1 MNANQLRSRSIWLGL
16 LGIVLAS
23 SGCKGSSSEDPAGG
37 ASSQAGAASELGGA
51 KNATGGSS
59 LSQASGGALGLGG
72 VSSGGTAGL
81 ANVGGA
87 IATAGATASG
97 GAAGSSGLSFEPKPV
112 RKLDLLFVV
121 DNSLD
126 MGPAQSILV
135 KGAKE
140 LVTRLANPN
149 CVALSNPQV
158 TERAENAEVACPV
171 GFERE
176 FTPVEDLQAG
186 VITSSL
192 GGFGGEFCSD
202 TISQP
207 RQKDSAHLI
216 ASIDPNISSYSGRG
230 YWVWDPKARQV
241 PVGESNLTAFA
252 NTVGSGIEAVG
263 SAGCGYEATLEA
275 WYRFLVVPDPYQSL
289 LNTGSVVTL
298 EGTDSA
304 LLTQRSQFLRTDSH
318 LAIVM
323 LSTEDDCSAAEGGL
337 SWLLATNILMSSAG
351 SKNFNMPTP
360 TSTCDT
366 DPNSICCRSC
376 AQVEASVPSGCVPVK
391 QDPSCKAAPL
401 VALPSAKDPMNL
413 RCFDQKRRFG
423 FDLLN
428 PVERYVNAL
437 TQLQVADRAGKL
449 VDSPV
454 FTTKNGVLQRNPAMV
469 LVASIVGVPWQ
480 AIATDPNGAQP
491 QVTYLKPDQYAAEG
505 IWGNILGDPRAN
517 LPPNDPLMRGSIAP
531 RSGTSPRT
539 NQSLAPK
546 TSTDPFAAA
555 NGHEYDTGVTGDDL
569 QYACVFD
576 LPAPVDCLLA
586 PRESACECGAAPSG
600 STTLEDV
607 QARVLAENRPVC
619 NPPSGGPAQTTQY
632 MAGARPAPRHLGFL
646 KGLQSQAR
654 IGSVCPR
661 YANEDVTHSTADRSF
676 GYNPA
681 LSQVAEWVG
690 AQPK

>member
-16 LGIVLAS
+16 LGLFLVV

-59 LSQASGGALGLGG
+59 LSQASGGALALGE

-87 IATAGATASG
+87 IAMAGATASG

-112 RKLDLLFVV
+112 RKLDLLLVV

-149 CVALSNPQV
+149 CVALSNPQA
-158 TERAENAEVACPV
+158 TERVENAEVACPV

-176 FTPVEDLQAG
+176 FTPVADLQVG

-192 GGFGGEFCSD
+192 GGFGGTFCAD

-207 RQKDSAHLI
+207 RQNDSAHLI

-230 YWVWDPKARQV
+230 YWVWDPKGRQV

-275 WYRFLVVPDPYQSL
+275 WYRFLVAPDPYQSL
-289 LNTGSVVTL
+289 IKPDSFVTL
-298 EGTDSA
+298 DGTDSA

-318 LAIVM
+318 LAIVL

-337 SWLLATNILMSSAG
+337 SWLLASDKLTPNGASA
-351 SKNFNMPTP
+351 SFNMRTP

-366 DPNSICCRSC
+366 DPNSACCRSC
-376 AQVEASVPSGCVPVK
+376 AQVEAAAPPGCVPVA
-391 QDPSCKAAPL
+391 QDPSCQGVPSLAAE
-401 VALPSAKDPMNL
+401 KDPMNL

-423 FDLLN
+423 LELLN

-437 TQLQVADRAGKL
+437 TQSQIPDRTGKL
-449 VDSPV
+449 VNNPMFVAPGGVSP
-454 FTTKNGVLQRNPAMV
+454 RNPAMV
-469 LVASIVGVPWQ
+469 LVTSIVGVPWQ

-517 LPPNDPLMRGSIAP
+517 VPPSDPLMRGSIAP

-539 NQSLAPK
+539 NRTLAPK
-546 TSTDPFAAA
+546 TSTDPHAAA
-555 NGHEYDTGVTGDDL
+555 NGHEYDGGFQDDL

-576 LPAPVDCLLA
+576 LPSPVDCLLA

-661 YANEDVTHSTADRSF
+661 YAKEGVARPTADPSF

-681 LSQVAEWVG
+681 LSQVADWVG